1 MFVLYEMAYLH
12 QVGKEENFMT
22 PFCLEKEFKKI
33 VLNEAQY
40 ALYEIFVIFNQ
51 VLKFIDCVQPDL
63 QIFASLKFE
72 KLNLHHL

>member
-40 ALYEIFVIFNQ
+40 ALYEIFVI
-51 VLKFIDCVQPDL
+51 LK
-63 QIFASLKFE
+63 
-72 KLNLHHL
+72 